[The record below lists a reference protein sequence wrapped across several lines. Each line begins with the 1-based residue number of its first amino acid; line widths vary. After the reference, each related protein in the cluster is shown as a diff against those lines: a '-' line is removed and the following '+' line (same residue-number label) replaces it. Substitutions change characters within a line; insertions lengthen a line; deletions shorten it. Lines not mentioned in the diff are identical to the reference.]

1 VIAYEDWLHAG
12 DDDPDRCFV
21 TEDIVEDRFSIAEFA
36 SRDPESREHRLS
48 RIEREIR
55 RTIGLYGFPPIW
67 RENEGRGIKVA
78 VIDTGID
85 VDHPAFTPARD
96 CPMAR
101 PRQDGDDP
109 YGPAIILMRRFQEG
123 RLVGEGPE
131 AVRDRNGHGT
141 HCAGI
146 VAARPLEQVPFGG
159 VAPRAELLIYKVA
172 EDDGSARMS
181 DVALAINDAVDEGAD
196 IVSLSLQGE
205 RPSDALFAAVHR
217 LLFHRR
223 MIVCA
228 AGNGGQ
234 LRPYN
239 IGYPARMGGVITVGA
254 TTRMGNAAD
263 FSSIGGE
270 IDFCGPGERVWST
283 WTDRSYRNLSGTSM
297 AAPWVAGISALILA
311 KHRAFKAAPD
321 TRNETPVRNN
331 EDLRDHLLRMA
342 AHSSTHDSR
351 TGYGTL
357 CPAIY
362 FCGSSG
368 RTGD

>member
-1 VIAYEDWLHAG
+1 MAYDAWGQDSAA
-12 DDDPDRCFV
+12 DPDRCV
-21 TEDIVEDRFSIAEFA
+21 ITNDIDEDGFTIAGFRA
-36 SRDPESREHRLS
+36 RDPGDPEHRLN
-48 RIEREIR
+48 RVAREIERMS
-55 RTIGLYGFPPIW
+55 GLYGFPPVW
-67 RENEGRGIKVA
+67 RQSEGRGVKVA

-85 VDHPAFTPARD
+85 PEHPAFTPDAD
-96 CPMAR
+96 CPMAA
-101 PRQDGDDP
+101 PRREGDEA
-109 YGPAIILMRRFQEG
+109 YGPAIVLMRQFKEG
-123 RLVGEGPE
+123 RLVGKDAD

-146 VAARPLEQVPFGG
+146 VAARPLRDVPYGG
-159 VAPRAELLIYKVA
+159 VAPRAQLLIYKVA

-234 LRPYN
+234 LRPFN

-254 TTRMGNAAD
+254 TTRMGNPAD
-263 FSSIGGE
+263 FSSGGGE

-283 WTDRSYRNLSGTSM
+283 WIDRGYRNLSGTSM

-311 KHRAFKAAPD
+311 KHRAFKEGED
-321 TRNETPVRNN
+321 TENGTPVRNN

-342 AHSSTHDSR
+342 SHPSTHDRR

-357 CPAIY
+357 YPAIY
-362 FCGSSG
+362 FSAGPLG
-368 RTGD
+368 RVG

>member
-1 VIAYEDWLHAG
+1 MAYDAWLRNPG
-12 DDDPDRCFV
+12 SDPDRCFITDDV
-21 TEDIVEDRFSIAEFA
+21 EEDGFYIEDFA
-36 SRDPESREHRLS
+36 RRDRDDREHRLS
-48 RIEREIR
+48 RIAREIDR
-55 RTIGLYGFPPIW
+55 VTSLYGFPPVW
-67 RENEGRGIKVA
+67 RETEGRGIKVA

-85 VDHPAFTPARD
+85 PDHPAFMPAAD
-96 CPMAR
+96 CPMAP
-101 PRQDGDDP
+101 PRNEGDEP
-109 YGPAIILMRRFQEG
+109 YGPAIVLMRAFREG
-123 RLVGEGPE
+123 RLVGEGSD

-146 VAARPLEQVPFGG
+146 VAARPLRDVPFGG
-159 VAPRAELLIYKVA
+159 IAPRAQLLIYKVA

-234 LRPYN
+234 LRPFN

-254 TTRMGNAAD
+254 TTRMGNPAD
-263 FSSIGGE
+263 FSSSGGE

-283 WTDRSYRNLSGTSM
+283 WIDRSYRNLSGTSM

-311 KHRAFKAAPD
+311 KHRAFKAGPD
-321 TRNETPVRNN
+321 TGNETPVRNN

-342 AHSSTHDSR
+342 AHPSTHDCR

-357 CPAIY
+357 YPAIY
-362 FCGSSG
+362 FCAGPAG
-368 RTGD
+368 RVG